1 MSQNE
6 KSTVKIAAIQL
17 SVTDDKTKK
26 ERMRDVKS
34 IFQEMESIEKKP
46 DLILLPEIWG
56 CGFFDFCHPPE
67 CA

>member
-26 ERMRDVKS
+26 EHMRDVKS
-34 IFQEMESIEKKP
+34 IFRRWSQ
-46 DLILLPEIWG
+46 
-56 CGFFDFCHPPE
+56 
-67 CA
+67 